1 MVIRIRLEADTN
13 AIEGQIAFLEAQ
25 NEIVDEILENVV
37 EALAPTALAALRR
50 VPPVKRFPI
59 GEFPWTSRKQQ
70 IAVIIKLRKANNL
83 PSRRSGK
90 LAAAWIMEVRDKSI
104 VIENPSR
111 IAKYVYGSLAQDRTA
126 ALRFQ
131 QRFHAIIGWQ
141 PATDTAAEFLDASDK
156 LFRNKYDEKVGEVG
170 RATTKRRA
178 FTSGT
183 RRR

>member
-50 VPPVKRFPI
+50 QPGPVKRPI
-59 GEFPWTSRKQQ
+59 QWTSERQRRAYFATNGFGAGIPYRRK
-70 IAVIIKLRKANNL
+70 
-83 PSRRSGK
+83 GK

-111 IAKYVYGSLAQDRTA
+111 IAKYVYGSLAQDRSA
-126 ALRFQ
+126 ALRFR
-131 QRFHAIIGWQ
+131 QRFHSNTGWQ

-156 LFRNKYDEKVGEVG
+156 LFRNKYDEKVGEAG